1 MFKMRWLV
9 IGLLAAWGAG
19 FAATA
24 LAGDENLVYVSDNGA
39 MLAADRQG
47 DDGNSGPG
55 GGPGAP
61 GMDADE
67 GGAGHGPGMGG
78 HHGGPLANLD
88 LSPEQ
93 RGQLKTLRRARR
105 DKLQAIQNSLQDAR
119 EDLHE
124 LLKGGGKGDD
134 FNAKARAQ
142 DEKVLDLAKKLGQER
157 FESILEIRGILTPAQ
172 LKKFDET
179 GPGGKWRRGMHGRGA
194 QGPSARRDKPDMDPE
209 S

>member
-9 IGLLAAWGAG
+9 LGLLAAWGVG

-39 MLAADRQG
+39 TLAMDSPG
-47 DDGNSGPG
+47 DDGNSGTG
-55 GGPGAP
+55 GAAGAP
-61 GMDADE
+61 GMETDE
-67 GGAGHGPGMGG
+67 GGPGHGPGVGARR
-78 HHGGPLANLD
+78 GGPLAGLA
-88 LSPEQ
+88 LTPEQ
-93 RGQLKTLRRARR
+93 RDKLRTLRRARR

-119 EDLHE
+119 EDLHD

-157 FESILEIRGILTPAQ
+157 FESILEIRGILTPEQ
-172 LKKFDET
+172 LKKFDEM
-179 GPGGKWRRGMHGRGA
+179 GPGGKWRRGMRGA
-194 QGPSARRDKPDMDPE
+194 QGPSAQRQRPDMDPE